1 MAQSLIIQMTRNYAR
16 QRKGGGREG
25 GRRSGRS
32 GTSIE
37 WPPLPSSGQMGNRA
51 PRWLAEKKRKFGTTR
66 YKMETGGS
74 DYIPLLSKTSDL
86 NNNNNNNNNNNCN
99 NKEKIIL
106 IPVHLGIKIATG
118 TDYSARNNEQSRPI
132 VCHQREEHKCKETP

>member
-1 MAQSLIIQMTRNYAR
+1 
-16 QRKGGGREG
+16 
-25 GRRSGRS
+25 
-32 GTSIE
+32 
-37 WPPLPSSGQMGNRA
+37 
-51 PRWLAEKKRKFGTTR
+51 
-66 YKMETGGS
+66 METGGS